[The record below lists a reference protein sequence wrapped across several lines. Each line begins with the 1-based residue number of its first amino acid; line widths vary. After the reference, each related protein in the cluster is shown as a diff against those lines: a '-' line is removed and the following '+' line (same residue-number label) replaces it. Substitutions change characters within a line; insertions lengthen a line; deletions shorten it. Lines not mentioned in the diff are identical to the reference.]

1 MCTYIVL
8 QIYCEDVVVIHCT
21 WAVLFTNYNVIL
33 IVIGQER
40 ETEAIKMMSIK
51 GGLLDHSRA
60 WLALSQKSSI
70 FAEAQKVL

>member
-1 MCTYIVL
+1 MYQYNILLLTCSDPLYIICFVYL
-8 QIYCEDVVVIHCT
+8 
-21 WAVLFTNYNVIL
+21 LL
-33 IVIGQER
+33 IVVGQER
-40 ETEAIKMMSIK
+40 ETEAIKMMSVK

>member
-1 MCTYIVL
+1 ML
-8 QIYCEDVVVIHCT
+8 
-21 WAVLFTNYNVIL
+21 LL
-33 IVIGQER
+33 IVVGQER

-70 FAEAQKVL
+70 FAEAQKVLLLKTIPLFT